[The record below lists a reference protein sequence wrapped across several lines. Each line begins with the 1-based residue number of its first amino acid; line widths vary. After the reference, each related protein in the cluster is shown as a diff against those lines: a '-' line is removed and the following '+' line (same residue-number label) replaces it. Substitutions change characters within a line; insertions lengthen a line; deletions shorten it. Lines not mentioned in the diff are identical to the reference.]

1 MNEIAIRWKEK
12 IVTKKWFDDEMEINV
27 AHRALY
33 DESGT
38 ELIWDRIVM
47 EALLRIFFRQYPDAV
62 LDVKID
68 FKAGMHW
75 RTDICDALIF
85 AEIVKYLFNEEV
97 ETPFVHLEDIE
108 ENHTSHINLIY
119 GESEKIFY
127 DNVCRVMEHLK
138 IDLTRFKA
146 WLMPSFDE
154 DEDEEE

>member
-1 MNEIAIRWKEK
+1 MSEASIRWKEK
-12 IVTKKWFDDEMEINV
+12 IVTKKLFDDEMEINV

-33 DESGT
+33 DENGT
-38 ELIWDRIVM
+38 ELIWDRIVI

-85 AEIVKYLFNEEV
+85 AQIIKYLFDEEV

-108 ENHTSHINLIY
+108 ENHTAYINLVY
-119 GESEKIFY
+119 GESEKIFF
-127 DNVCRVMEHLK
+127 DNVCRVMDHLK

-146 WLMPSFDE
+146 WLIPDFEDQDE
-154 DEDEEE
+154 DE

>member
-1 MNEIAIRWKEK
+1 MNERTIFWKEK

-33 DESGT
+33 DASGT
-38 ELIWDRIVM
+38 ELIWGRIVM
-47 EALLRIFFRQYPDAV
+47 EALLRIFFRQYPDAI

-85 AEIVKYLFNEEV
+85 AQIVKYLFNEEV
-97 ETPFVHLEDIE
+97 EMPFVHLEDIE
-108 ENHTSHINLIY
+108 ENHTSHINFIY
-119 GESEKIFY
+119 GKSEKIFY

-138 IDLTRFKA
+138 IDLTKFKA
-146 WLMPSFDE
+146 WLLPDF
-154 DEDEEE
+154 DEEEEE